1 VSKEN
6 VLFFFCFGRRPKL
19 CGWNE
24 NWPEQ
29 SREKGNHFI
38 YFQCKERCFGSMPV
52 NFFRVKNPVRVDS
65 PRMNKM
71 PFIRMF
77 TYPISMRLGF
87 DLGSIRI
94 CSWSYDSRN
103 LR

>member
-1 VSKEN
+1 
-6 VLFFFCFGRRPKL
+6 L

-38 YFQCKERCFGSMPV
+38 YFQRKERCFGSMPV